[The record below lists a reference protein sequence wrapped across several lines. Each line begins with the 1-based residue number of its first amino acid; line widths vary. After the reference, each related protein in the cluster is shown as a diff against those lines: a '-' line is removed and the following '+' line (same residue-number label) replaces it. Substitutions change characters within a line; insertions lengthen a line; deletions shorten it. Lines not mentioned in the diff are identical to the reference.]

1 VAVPQLE
8 RFERSAGRATFAQS
22 SITGERLIEMVEVR
36 LKRIAHAGLALS
48 SEALTQEVTDEFAA

>member
-1 VAVPQLE
+1 
-8 RFERSAGRATFAQS
+8 
-22 SITGERLIEMVEVR
+22 VEVR